1 MEVYPLLWF
10 NMLLGL
16 PALAYTVYLL
26 YTGLPI
32 MMGISRDRGFLFSTA
47 VLGVGL
53 IALVALLTI
62 TVLLWGM
69 GLQPVFTS

>member
-1 MEVYPLLWF
+1 
-10 NMLLGL
+10 
-16 PALAYTVYLL
+16 
-26 YTGLPI
+26 